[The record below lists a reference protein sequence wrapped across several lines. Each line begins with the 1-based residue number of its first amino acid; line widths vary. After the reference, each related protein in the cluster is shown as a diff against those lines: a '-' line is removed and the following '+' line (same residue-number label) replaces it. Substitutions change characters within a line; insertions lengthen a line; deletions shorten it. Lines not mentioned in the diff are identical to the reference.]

1 MIALFFAPGH
11 EILSIFLLAENGP
24 ENLDLTHIGYT
35 LSIRY

>member
-11 EILSIFLLAENGP
+11 EILSISLLAENGP

>member
-1 MIALFFAPGH
+1 MLALFFAPGH
-11 EILSIFLLAENGP
+11 EILLAENGP

>member
-1 MIALFFAPGH
+1 MLASFFAPGH